1 MPLRRTRDA
10 RIWAFAS
17 FLSDLVIVQ
26 AESRGKGLVARFRI
40 LVSSLCKREVVGPV
54 TRTTRVAI
62 IVIKRLQLLIIAT
75 PVFIAFKLIKL
86 GKSYKT
92 MDWGLIC

>member
-1 MPLRRTRDA
+1 MT
-10 RIWAFAS
+10 
-17 FLSDLVIVQ
+17 
-26 AESRGKGLVARFRI
+26 RFRI
-40 LVSSLCKREVVGPV
+40 LISSLCEREVVWPV

-62 IVIKRLQLLIIAT
+62 LIIKRLQLLIVAT